1 MKRLSVVLAA
11 AALSLLAACGQVP
24 ASPTGPTSSSPPA
37 VDPTTRNQPSAPAGF
52 ANCVYTVSGQA
63 ARPVDPPPTENVPAS
78 GLTTV
83 TLTMNEGP
91 VTITLDR
98 ARTPC
103 TVNSFLSLAEQGYY
117 TGTTCHRL
125 SDSGGLYMLQCGDP
139 TGTGRGGPGYSFADE
154 TYADDVYP
162 AGTVAMANAGPNTN
176 GSQFFLV
183 YQDSSLP
190 PSYTVF
196 GHLDDASRAVIER
209 IAAEG
214 HDGSS
219 AAGGGK
225 PNNYA
230 EIQQVSLG

>member
-11 AALSLLAACGQVP
+11 AALSLLAACGQAP
-24 ASPTGPTSSSPPA
+24 APQNTGSPSPNQ
-37 VDPTTRNQPSAPAGF
+37 TTRSQNSAPAGF
-52 ANCVYTVSGQA
+52 TTCVYNVSGSP
-63 ARPVDPPPTENVPAS
+63 ARPVDPPPTDDVPAIGS
-78 GLTTV
+78 TTI

-117 TGTTCHRL
+117 TGTSCHRL
-125 SDSGGLYMLQCGDP
+125 SDSGSLRILQCGDP
-139 TGTGRGGPGYSFADE
+139 TGTGRGGPGYTFADE
-154 TYADDVYP
+154 TYSDDTYP

-183 YQDSSLP
+183 YEDSQLP
-190 PSYTVF
+190 PDYTVF
-196 GHLDDASRAVIER
+196 GHMDDASRAVIER

-214 HDGSS
+214 QDGSS
-219 AAGGGK
+219 PAGGGK
-225 PNNYA
+225 PNNFA